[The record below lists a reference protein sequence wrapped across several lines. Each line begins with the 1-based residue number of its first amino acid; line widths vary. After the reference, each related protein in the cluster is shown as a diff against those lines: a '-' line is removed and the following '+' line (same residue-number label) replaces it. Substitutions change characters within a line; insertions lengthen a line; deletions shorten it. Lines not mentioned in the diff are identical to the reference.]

1 MYKVFFKDRIV
12 LLTDNIERDLSP
24 DFGAI
29 FKYSNNKE
37 LLDFVLNFE
46 KREEIGKAFI
56 YHHSL
61 EELMAEF
68 AKCFK
73 RIDAAGGVVF
83 NSEGKILVIHRL
95 GVWDL
100 PKGKVEKGETMEETA
115 LREVEE
121 ECAIAPLEIVK
132 PLSSTYHTY
141 RLNGKLILKKTY
153 WYQMKYNGNS
163 NPKPQAEEDIMHA
176 EWVSAEAMGK
186 LNQNTYASIKEVL
199 AELKLI

>member
-1 MYKVFFKDRIV
+1 MV
-12 LLTDNIERDLSP
+12 LLTNNIERDLSA

-37 LLDFVLNFE
+37 LLDFILNFE

-56 YHHSL
+56 YHHNL
-61 EELMAEF
+61 EELMEEF
-68 AKCFK
+68 ARCFK

-83 NSEGKILVIHRL
+83 NSDGKILVIHRL

-100 PKGKVEKGETMEETA
+100 PKGKAEKGESMEETA

-132 PLSSTYHTY
+132 PLTSTYHTY
-141 RLNGKLILKKTY
+141 RLKEKMILKKTY
-153 WYQMKYNGNS
+153 WYQMKYKGNG
-163 NPKPQAEEDIMHA
+163 NPKPQAEEDITQALWMPA
-176 EWVSAEAMGK
+176 TDMEKV
-186 LNQNTYASIKEVL
+186 NQNTYASIKEVL
-199 AELKLI
+199 AELNLN

>member
-1 MYKVFFKDRIV
+1 MV
-12 LLTDNIERDLSP
+12 LLTNNIERDLSA

-37 LLDFVLNFE
+37 LLDFILNFE

-56 YHHSL
+56 YHHNL
-61 EELMAEF
+61 EELMEEF
-68 AKCFK
+68 AKCFT

-83 NSEGKILVIHRL
+83 NDESKVLVIHRL

-100 PKGKVEKGETMEETA
+100 PKGKAEKGESMEETA

-132 PLSSTYHTY
+132 PLNSTYHTY
-141 RLNGKLILKKTY
+141 RLKEKLILKKTY
-153 WYQMKYNGNS
+153 WYQMKYHGKS
-163 NPKPQAEEDIMHA
+163 HPKPQTEEDIRA
-176 EWVSAEAMGK
+176 AIWISVSDMGK
-186 LNQNTYASIKEVL
+186 VHQNTYASIREVL
-199 AELKLI
+199 AELKLE